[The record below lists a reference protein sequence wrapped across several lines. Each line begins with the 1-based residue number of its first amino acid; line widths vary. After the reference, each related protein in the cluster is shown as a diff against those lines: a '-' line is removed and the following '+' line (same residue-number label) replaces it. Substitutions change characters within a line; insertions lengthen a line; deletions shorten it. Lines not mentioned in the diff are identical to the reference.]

1 MRNLKKHHYYTIA
14 FLLLYNLSTYGQHSI
29 SGFIKTKEKNK
40 VVYLSLL
47 KYNEESA
54 IYTNQILRTT
64 KADSLGFFEFTGEI
78 LSNKNK
84 LYRVHANLDGN
95 TSGLEF
101 YQKGKNKNHHN
112 FIFSNTD
119 TISFLKNSATNFIVS
134 NNTNW
139 ADAQWRKLIKYN
151 LSLNEEHAKTLNIEA
166 LTQTKQSRLNK
177 LKTYSK
183 DSITSPLVKLLAFS
197 YLKEDIEFLKDD
209 FNIAPSFYYNLHDEL
224 NEYYSGASYYA
235 QYQDEIF
242 KLSASLVNQ
251 RYLFHKRL
259 NYVLGILLILLFSIL
274 IFLLYKLRKRR
285 KQGVSNEMLTLT
297 AQEENI
303 VHLICEGMSNKDIA
317 SSLFIS
323 LSTVKSHIGNIY
335 SKTGIVN
342 RKQLIKKIKN
352 HT

>member
-1 MRNLKKHHYYTIA
+1 M
-14 FLLLYNLSTYGQHSI
+14 
-29 SGFIKTKEKNK
+29 
-40 VVYLSLL
+40 
-47 KYNEESA
+47 
-54 IYTNQILRTT
+54 
-64 KADSLGFFEFTGEI
+64 
-78 LSNKNK
+78 
-84 LYRVHANLDGN
+84 
-95 TSGLEF
+95 
-101 YQKGKNKNHHN
+101 
-112 FIFSNTD
+112 
-119 TISFLKNSATNFIVS
+119 
-134 NNTNW
+134 
-139 ADAQWRKLIKYN
+139 
-151 LSLNEEHAKTLNIEA
+151 SLNEEHAKTLNIEA

-224 NEYYSGASYYA
+224 NEYYSGTSYYA